1 MKSVEIT
8 PEAYED
14 LEGLKE
20 YLDEFFGVKKEKEI
34 LEAIFKN
41 MKRLA
46 KYPETDIKLFRDC
59 YGL

>member
-20 YLDEFFGVKKEKEI
+20 YLDEFFGVKKRSSRRFLRI
-34 LEAIFKN
+34 
-41 MKRLA
+41 
-46 KYPETDIKLFRDC
+46 
-59 YGL
+59 

>member
-20 YLDEFFGVKKEKEI
+20 YLDEFFGVKKEEEI
-34 LEAIFKN
+34 LKAIL
-41 MKRLA
+41 R
-46 KYPETDIKLFRDC
+46 I
-59 YGL
+59 